1 MLKDIPNSRDIWTVI
16 GQAPGFM
23 VTSFDVG
30 GSRAGTQTGYSAFG
44 YSGQVRVQVD
54 GVNTT
59 EGTGGAGSITT
70 TAPSRNCSSPAT
82 ARTRRPRRRA
92 CS

>member
-1 MLKDIPNSRDIWTVI
+1 M
-16 GQAPGFM
+16 
-23 VTSFDVG
+23 TSLDVG

-59 EGTGGAGSITT
+59 EGTGGAGFYYDYGSFQELQLGGGWQ
-70 TAPSRNCSSPAT
+70 
-82 ARTRRPRRRA
+82 RRVIGDAGRA
-92 CS
+92 AQRDRQVGRQQAQG